1 VKKSWDS
8 LNLVLVLFAI
18 ACAFLNRNHN
28 IKDQSVPNASQEAD
42 PEREEAGRRRN
53 RLTQKEK
60 RVSIFKNPSTVL
72 IFKNPPIFASMGSIH
87 GSFTK
92 EKGRRAAWV

>member
-1 VKKSWDS
+1 LAVELQQSQPPPLFLPLPRLWYS

-28 IKDQSVPNASQEAD
+28 SEDQSVPNASQEAD
-42 PEREEAGRRRN
+42 PEREEAGRRRS

-60 RVSIFKNPSTVL
+60 RVPIFKNPSTVP
-72 IFKNPPIFASMGSIH
+72 IFKNPTTIQSKP
-87 GSFTK
+87 
-92 EKGRRAAWV
+92 